1 MTPTTAQLIAALQPI
16 ISRVRTDVTAIKVP
30 EGGSRWVNEPLTT
43 ARLTK
48 HIEGGLPRGCC
59 PIKAGESVTSLAVLD
74 LDSHKGAVTWAGMSE
89 AARQITDACA
99 MEGVHLIPFR
109 SSGGKGMH
117 LFALWDTPQDAY
129 SVRQFF
135 VGMLAIAGF
144 ASGTKGV
151 QFNEIEVFPKQNNV
165 PVCGFGNQFILPLAG
180 ASEPLD
186 FLFEPLGRHAVCD
199 LQWPIS
205 DPVPIATKPE
215 PPVFTGALTADFAQ
229 LQRHLAAIPNTD
241 DKELDY
247 DQWRNVIFA
256 IHHETGGSPDGLA
269 LAHAF
274 SAKASKYDPD
284 LLDNR
289 IWPYITSDR
298 DSAITGKTIG
308 FMARE
313 HGYVE
318 DVSDDFDV
326 VQEEAASTD
335 RGHHSKLNKFQ
346 PIQAADFAIQT
357 PTHWLVKGILPAGG
371 PSPTLAVMYGAS
383 GSGKSFQATDMAC
396 AIARGVPWRDCRTHK
411 GRVAYV
417 CAEGA
422 GGYRKRL
429 QAYALHHGIE
439 LSALDV
445 WVIPAA
451 PNLLDGDDVR
461 ALIHALLSI
470 GPLVLVIVDTLA
482 QATAGGNENSGE
494 DMGKA
499 IGHCRTISEVIKC
512 LVMLVH
518 HSGKDDSKGARGH
531 SSLKAAADTELEV
544 VRGKDTRAMR
554 VSKQKDGEDGQ
565 DMGFSLVAVPLGH
578 DTDGDL
584 ITSCV
589 VSHNSSTVADARK
602 AGKKLG
608 SIEAVVMQTLLDG
621 EELASGGMDRES
633 LLVAAAA
640 KLEVEDGKRDRRREV
655 ASRALNEL
663 LKNGSIKNEGGILK
677 PTQGDAL

>member
-1 MTPTTAQLIAALQPI
+1 VTTTEQLIAALEPI
-16 ISRVRTDVTAIKVP
+16 TSRVRTDVTAIKVP
-30 EGGSRWVNEPLTT
+30 EGGSRWVSEPLTK

-89 AARQITDACA
+89 AARKITDACS
-99 MEGVHLIPFR
+99 MEGVTLVPFR
-109 SSGGKGMH
+109 SSGGKGLH
-117 LFALWDTPQDAY
+117 LFALWDAPQDAY

-135 VGMLAIAGF
+135 VAMLAAVGF
-144 ASGTKGV
+144 RSGTKGV
-151 QFNEIEVFPKQNNV
+151 QDGEIEVFPKQNTV
-165 PVCGFGNQFILPLAG
+165 PLTGFGNQFILPLAG
-180 ASEPLD
+180 ASVPLD
-186 FLFEPLGRHAVCD
+186 HNMHPMQRDDIRAID
-199 LQWPIS
+199 WPAS
-205 DPVPIATKPE
+205 DPVPLVAKPD
-215 PPVFTGALTADFAQ
+215 PVVFTGALTQDFKQ
-229 LQRHLAAIPNTD
+229 LQAHLAAIPNSG

-247 DQWRNVIFA
+247 DQWRNIVFA
-256 IHHETGGSPDGLA
+256 IHHETAGSDDGLA
-269 LAHAF
+269 LAHEF
-274 SAKASKYDPD
+274 SSRASKYDPD
-284 LLDNR
+284 LLDSR

-318 DVSDDFDV
+318 DVADDFDV
-326 VQEEAASTD
+326 VEEHLSD
-335 RGHHSKLNKFQ
+335 KPEHLSDKRNKFQ
-346 PIQAADFAIQT
+346 PIHAAEFAIQT

-371 PSPTLAVMYGAS
+371 TSPTMAVMYGAS

-396 AIARGVPWRDCRTHK
+396 AIARGIPWRDCRTTK
-411 GRVAYV
+411 GRVAYI

-429 QAYALHHGIE
+429 QAYALHHQINLTE
-439 LSALDV
+439 LDV

-451 PNLLDGDDVR
+451 PNLLEGDDVR

-470 GPLVLVIVDTLA
+470 GPLALVIVDTLA

-499 IGHCRTISEVIKC
+499 IGHCRTISEVLHC

-518 HSGKDDSKGARGH
+518 HSGKDDTKGARGH

-565 DMGFSLVAVPLGH
+565 DMGFSLIVVPVGH
-578 DTDGDL
+578 DSDGDL

-589 VSHNSSTVADARK
+589 IAHNSSTVADARQ

-608 SIEAVVMQTLLDG
+608 SVESVVMQVLLDG
-621 EELASGGMDRES
+621 EDLASGGMDRES
-633 LLVAAAA
+633 LLVASIA
-640 KLEVEDGKRDRRREV
+640 KLERGESIKDRRREV
-655 ASRALNEL
+655 ATRALKEL
-663 LKNGSIKNEGGILK
+663 LNNGRVKNEDGIVK
-677 PTQGDAL
+677 PGVARE